1 MNSFFKKRIG
11 KRWTWQSPDG
21 NTKNEIDYIMTDCK
35 RIIKNVETIGKKYF
49 DIYSDHRPVRAI
61 IRINEKIEA
70 RARAIS
76 NHKKKP
82 KDLHPSLF
90 QDKIKK
96 TNWTIKGDIDEDYS
110 NFLSKLKECKNEA
123 EIVREEQKR
132 ERLSPETLELLRI
145 RKNLTLVL
153 ITQITD
159 LSADC

>member
-1 MNSFFKKRIG
+1 MENIIGPFGSGTRNQRSDRLAEFAEAKKLYIMNSFFKKRIG

-35 RIIKNVETIGKKYF
+35 RIIKMLKLLVINTLT
-49 DIYSDHRPVRAI
+49 STLI
-61 IRINEKIEA
+61 IVLLEPFTYKWKNRSA
-70 RARAIS
+70 CQS
-76 NHKKKP
+76 NFKSKKKP

-123 EIVREEQKR
+123 
-132 ERLSPETLELLRI
+132 
-145 RKNLTLVL
+145 
-153 ITQITD
+153 
-159 LSADC
+159 